1 MFKKIVQGFL
11 LGLGFTVAFVLVLIA
26 AQFIYKKYVFED
38 QVREATS
45 PFGSNWKE
53 YSEDTGL
60 VITEHK
66 PIYTENSVEF
76 IGVVANNGTDTWDMI
91 SIEIELFDKDGKFM
105 DECSEYISSPLSP
118 SESENFKA
126 SCGGCEK
133 RQIADF
139 DHYEI
144 HIKDASYETPRD
156 GT

>member
-11 LGLGFTVAFVLVLIA
+11 LGLGFSIAFVLVLIA
-26 AQFIYKKYVFED
+26 AQYLYTKYVFED
-38 QVREATS
+38 QVREAT
-45 PFGSNWKE
+45 FGSNWKE
-53 YSEDTGL
+53 YSEDAGL
-60 VITEHK
+60 VITEHN

-76 IGVVANNGTDTWDMI
+76 IGVVANNGTDTWDSI

-133 RQIADF
+133 RPIADF

-144 HIKDASYETPRD
+144 HIVDAIYERPRD

>member
-26 AQFIYKKYVFED
+26 AQYLYMKYVFED
-38 QVREATS
+38 QVSEAMY
-45 PFGSNWKE
+45 GSQWKE
-53 YSEDTGL
+53 YSEEAGL

-66 PIYTENSVEF
+66 PIHTEDSVEF
-76 IGVVANNGTDTWDMI
+76 IGIVANNGSDTWDMI
-91 SIEIELFDKDGKFM
+91 SIEVELFDEDGKFI
-105 DECSEYISSPLSP
+105 DECSEYISSPLAP
-118 SESENFKA
+118 SKSENFKV

-133 RQIADF
+133 RPIADF

-144 HIKDASYETPRD
+144 HIKDASYEMPRD